1 MSEATSKA
9 RPDTHYNRIQPRAS
23 IDAKRS
29 MIDQRGNLFRMLN
42 EIVVFLL
49 GAFLLVLSISGRL
62 HVPRGSVAPLLV
74 GALLIYWGARI
85 GMRASPAATRV
96 YDRLR
101 AISFIAAGLAILNV
115 PLIPYRYTPM
125 AFRIAGG
132 ILALRGL
139 AAAAYLARPKKAL

>member
-1 MSEATSKA
+1 MPEATSKSQVPES
-9 RPDTHYNRIQPRAS
+9 RYHRIQPRAS
-23 IDAKRS
+23 RAAG
-29 MIDQRGNLFRMLN
+29 DQRGNLFRMLN
-42 EIVVFLL
+42 EVVVFLL
-49 GAFLLVLSISGRL
+49 GALLLMLSLSGRL
-62 HVPRGSVAPLLV
+62 HVPRGSAALLLL

-115 PLIPYRYTPM
+115 PLIPYRYSPI

-139 AAAAYLARPKKAL
+139 VAAAYLARPKKIA

>member
-1 MSEATSKA
+1 MPEATSQPHA
-9 RPDTHYNRIQPRAS
+9 PQSRYQPIQPRTQ
-23 IDAKRS
+23 RS
-29 MIDQRGNLFRMLN
+29 PSQQSGNMFRMLN

-49 GAFLLVLSISGRL
+49 GALLLVLSISGRL
-62 HVPRGSVAPLLV
+62 HVPRGSAALLLL
-74 GALLIYWGARI
+74 GAVLIYWGARV
-85 GMRASPAATRV
+85 GMRRSLPATRI

-115 PLIPYRYTPM
+115 PLIPYRYGPI

-139 AAAAYLARPKKAL
+139 AAAAYVARPKRTD